1 MLLQHFKTIFFIM
14 EKKSADCTNYPAIY
28 KNAYWGNFRQKF
40 PDEIIDARNNFIR
53 DYGIVSYWDGSRYQI
68 DDPDGINY
76 DHKEYNR
83 DREGRVVQVYS
94 QSEKKG
100 FDESFTK
107 IAPMYQLDQFTA
119 IKILETTKSKNKRR
133 RLGL

>member
-1 MLLQHFKTIFFIM
+1 MRIGEIFVKSFLTKSLMHETISYVIM
-14 EKKSADCTNYPAIY
+14 AL
-28 KNAYWGNFRQKF
+28 FRTGTGRVTKWM
-40 PDEIIDARNNFIR
+40 IWKA
-53 DYGIVSYWDGSRYQI
+53 SK
-68 DDPDGINY
+68 Y
-76 DHKEYNR
+76 DHKEYYR

>member
-1 MLLQHFKTIFFIM
+1 M
-14 EKKSADCTNYPAIY
+14 EKKSADYTDYPAIY
-28 KNAYWGNFRQKF
+28 KNAYWGNFRQTF
-40 PDEIIDARNNFIR
+40 PDEIIHARNNFIR

-68 DDPDGINY
+68 EDPEGMKY
-76 DHKEYNR
+76 DHKEYYR

-94 QSEKKG
+94 QREKEGG

-107 IAPMYQLDQFTA
+107 ISPMYHLDQFTA
-119 IKILETTKSKNKRR
+119 VKIFETTKSKNKRR